1 MASLTGMT
9 LVDVDVRVRYPSSGD
24 RVDAVRRSAAHML
37 DAVATLGAD
46 GGMTIMIEET
56 ITVED
61 LIGLSEAN
69 PLLRFELSPEGTIEA
84 TMTPRSRH
92 NALIMK
98 LALWLAPHFPGA
110 DDRLQQDTGVEVH
123 QDGLTG
129 YRRPDLML
137 FAKEPP
143 EDAVYLDPSLVVL
156 VVEVVSRA
164 TKAIDFEKKVVEY
177 AASGIPH
184 YWIVDAKEN
193 VWLHRLD
200 PQTRRYRPY
209 DTSVIAFADLIT
221 RDPAPLLAGE
231 PVINPGEP
239 ADEPLADEAVTE
251 EPSA

>member
-1 MASLTGMT
+1 MT
-9 LVDVDVRVRYPSSGD
+9 
-24 RVDAVRRSAAHML
+24 
-37 DAVATLGAD
+37 
-46 GGMTIMIEET
+46 EEA
-56 ITVED
+56 ITVAD

-69 PLLRFELSPEGTIEA
+69 PLLRVELSPVGTIEA

-98 LALWLAPHFPGA
+98 LALWLASHFPGA
-110 DDRLQQDTGVEVH
+110 DDRLQQDSGVEIH
-123 QDGLTG
+123 HDGLTG
-129 YRRPDLML
+129 YRSPDLML
-137 FAKEPP
+137 FTKQPP
-143 EDAVYLDPSLVVL
+143 EDEIYLDPSLVLL
-156 VVEVVSRA
+156 VIEVVSRA

-221 RDPAPLLAGE
+221 RDPTQLL
-231 PVINPGEP
+231 
-239 ADEPLADEAVTE
+239 ADEPATDPSESVMAPDADEPAAD
-251 EPSA
+251 EPST